1 MIINNMKKNILA
13 INGSTRTDSSNL
25 NLINAINEISSDY
38 FNIILLNGIDQLPQF
53 NPDLDNEN
61 PPKAIID
68 FRNSI
73 KAADGVL
80 ICTPEYAM
88 GVPGTLK
95 NAIDWTVLSMEFS
108 KKPVALITAS
118 SLGEKAHESL
128 LGTLRVIEANI
139 KEETQLLISYIK
151 TKVSKC
157 SKITDPATKEQVEN
171 LLINFNDLIKLNP
184 HSISHKL

>member
-95 NAIDWTVLSMEFS
+95 NAID
-108 KKPVALITAS
+108 
-118 SLGEKAHESL
+118 
-128 LGTLRVIEANI
+128 
-139 KEETQLLISYIK
+139 
-151 TKVSKC
+151 
-157 SKITDPATKEQVEN
+157 
-171 LLINFNDLIKLNP
+171 
-184 HSISHKL
+184 